1 MDKRFENGKAPT
13 SAERAEGSS
22 PGSGA
27 TPGHEIPV
35 ITINLEELYDAVGGP
50 DSSASSILEGILKA
64 WGVKYSL
71 LCNSSPDVGDKYF
84 DEEFETLLDE
94 YYDKE
99 EEIGEDPY
107 VFAALRVA
115 ERRNAD
121 AVIELYD
128 GYESSLALVWR
139 GEWR

>member
-1 MDKRFENGKAPT
+1 MNKRFENGKAPT
-13 SAERAEGSS
+13 SALSAEGSS

-71 LCNSSPDVGDKYF
+71 LCNSSPDVGDEYF
-84 DEEFETLLDE
+84 DEEFETLLDK
-94 YYDKE
+94 YYEAYIEGK
-99 EEIGEDPY
+99 INEDPH
-107 VFAALRVA
+107 VLTALHIAA
-115 ERRNAD
+115 RRGAD
-121 AVIELYD
+121 AVIDFRD
-128 GYESSLALVWR
+128 GYESAIAIAWKR
-139 GEWR
+139 